1 MSGIQVVPMQLDDGT
16 IFYVEAQEGTL
27 PVPTSA
33 PVEEL
38 GEEERTRDG
47 RKGIF
52 DGAKGIAAKVPT
64 PAQSMQIM
72 QKTIR
77 AYAGYSLAAFKNFG
91 AANVDEVTLEFGINF
106 SADAGVPYVANGK
119 AQSSLKITVKCSYN
133 NPANEQPNGQ
143 VNAALPTVP
152 AMPMGAGLSV
162 NGVTPSNG
170 TPITP

>member
-27 PVPTSA
+27 PVTTSV
-33 PVEEL
+33 PVEEP
-38 GEEERTRDG
+38 EEEEETRER

-52 DGAKGIAAKVPT
+52 DGVKSVTPKMPT
-64 PAQSMQIM
+64 PAQSMHIM

-133 NPANEQPNGQ
+133 NQANEQPNGQ
-143 VNAALPTVP
+143 VNAALPNVP

>member
-27 PVPTSA
+27 PVAASA
-33 PVEEL
+33 PVEESD
-38 GEEERTRDG
+38 EEEIRER

-52 DGAKGIAAKVPT
+52 DGVKSMTPKMPT

-133 NPANEQPNGQ
+133 NQPNGELNGQ
-143 VNAALPTVP
+143 VNAAVP
-152 AMPMGAGLSV
+152 ANPGMPASAGMPV
-162 NGVTPSNG
+162 NGAAPANG
-170 TPITP
+170 SPARV

>member
-27 PVPTSA
+27 PAPNSSA
-33 PVEEL
+33 SEEP
-38 GEEERTRDG
+38 EEKQINRQ
-47 RKGIF
+47 KGIL
-52 DGAKGIAAKVPT
+52 DGVKSMAPKVPT

-152 AMPMGAGLSV
+152 AMPLGAGLSV
-162 NGVTPSNG
+162 NGVASGNGVPVTP
-170 TPITP
+170 

>member
-27 PVPTSA
+27 PTPTST
-33 PVEEL
+33 PSEES
-38 GEEERTRDG
+38 EEKQVNRQ
-47 RKGIF
+47 KGIL
-52 DGAKGIAAKVPT
+52 DGVKSMAPKMPT

-143 VNAALPTVP
+143 VNAAVPTVP
-152 AMPMGAGLSV
+152 GMPMGSGMPA
-162 NGVTPSNG
+162 NGVAPMNG
-170 TPITP
+170 SPATL